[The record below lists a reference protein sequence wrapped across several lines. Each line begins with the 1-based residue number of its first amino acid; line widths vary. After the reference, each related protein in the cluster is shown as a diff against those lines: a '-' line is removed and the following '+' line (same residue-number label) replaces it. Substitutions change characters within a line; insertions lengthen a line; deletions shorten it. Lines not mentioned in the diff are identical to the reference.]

1 MISDLVRF
9 RQDNDLER
17 RRMMNAI
24 DDLLMRLSHEREHPA
39 DVFRLVERELPRL
52 RKASTP
58 SRVQDDEKGWFK
70 RTVAATVA
78 IAAAYAGSEALGT

>member
-58 SRVQDDEKGWFK
+58 SRVQDEKGWFK

-78 IAAAYAGSEALGT
+78 IAAAYAGGEALGT